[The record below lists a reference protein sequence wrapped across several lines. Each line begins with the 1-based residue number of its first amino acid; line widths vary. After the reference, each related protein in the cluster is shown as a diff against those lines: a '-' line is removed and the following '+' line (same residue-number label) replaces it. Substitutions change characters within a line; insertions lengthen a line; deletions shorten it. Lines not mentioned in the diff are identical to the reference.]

1 MKKLEHYKTI
11 AVNKCDELQ
20 RKFWVKYIGNKT
32 ISKTYPYFCTA
43 MFILYVWCIILT
55 ILIIK

>member
-1 MKKLEHYKTI
+1 M
-11 AVNKCDELQ
+11 NKYEELQ

-32 ISKTYPYFCTA
+32 IAKTYPYFCTA
-43 MFILYVWCIILT
+43 MSILYVWCIILT